1 MQIESEQAVRE
12 AAEIASVE
20 GVDFVFVGPGD
31 LAASLGVPFGD
42 ERVNEKVTSV
52 LAAAREAG
60 RPAGIWAP
68 STERAARWLGTGF
81 QLVILG
87 LRSRIPRGGPQ
98 RCPRRARG
106 RAPPVRALVLKTDP
120 GVIETGEAERA
131 LLAEVGAELVERPC

>member
-12 AAEIASVE
+12 AAEIARVE

-42 ERVNEKVTSV
+42 ERVDDKVTSV

-87 LRSRIPRGGPQ
+87 SDLGF
-98 RCPRRARG
+98 
-106 RAPPVRALVLKTDP
+106 
-120 GVIETGEAERA
+120 
-131 LLAEVGAELVERPC
+131 LAEALGGALAELAGVRRR